1 MIDSRGEFLGQRMET
16 EKGTVQRIED
26 GWAWVET
33 KRTGSCE
40 NCSQKGHCHLSSDA
54 NSRMIVKAENVAQA
68 RTGDEVEIYLN
79 SRTKL
84 KGLFM
89 VYILPVIGL
98 LLGAISG
105 KGMSRLIGLNSDLGT
120 VLTGFCGMAVAFFI
134 ARVLGFRM
142 KENNELTP
150 IVSRII
156 RHMQAGP
163 PSHQIQGI

>member
-1 MIDSRGEFLGQRMET
+1 MET
-16 EKGTVQRIED
+16 EQGTVQRIED

-40 NCSQKGHCHLSSDA
+40 ECSQKSHCHLSIDSG
-54 NSRMIVKAENVAQA
+54 NSHMIVKAENVAQA

-79 SRTKL
+79 ARTKL

-89 VYILPVIGL
+89 VYLFPVIGL

-105 KGMSRLIGLNSDLGT
+105 KGISRFIGIHSDLGT
-120 VLTGFCGMAVAFFI
+120 VLTAFCGMAIAFFI

-156 RHMQAGP
+156 RRMQAGP
-163 PSHQIQGI
+163 PNQQIQRI

>member
-1 MIDSRGEFLGQRMET
+1 MET
-16 EKGTVQRIED
+16 EKGMVQKTEN

-33 KRTGSCE
+33 RRNSACESCK
-40 NCSQKGHCHLSSDA
+40 QKGHCHIMTGGSDL
-54 NSRMIVKAENVAQA
+54 MLVKAENVAHAQK
-68 RTGDEVEIYLN
+68 GDEVEIYLN
-79 SRTKL
+79 TRTKM

-89 VYILPVIGL
+89 VYIFPVIGL

-105 KGMSRLIGLNSDLGT
+105 KGLSRLIGLNSDLGT
-120 VLTGFCGMAVAFFI
+120 VLAGFCGMAIAFFI

-156 RHMQAGP
+156 RRMQAGSSNP
-163 PSHQIQGI
+163 QIHSI

>member
-1 MIDSRGEFLGQRMET
+1 MET

-33 KRTGSCE
+33 KRTGSCD
-40 NCSQKGHCHLSSDA
+40 NCSQKGHCHLSNDA

-68 RTGDEVEIYLN
+68 HTGDEVEIFLN

-89 VYILPVIGL
+89 VYIFPVLGL
-98 LLGAISG
+98 LIGAISG
-105 KGMSRLIGLNSDLGT
+105 KGISRFIGLNSDLGT
-120 VLTGFCGMAVAFFI
+120 VLVAFCGMAIAFFL

-142 KENNELTP
+142 EENNELTP

-156 RHMQAGP
+156 RRMQPGP
-163 PSHQIQGI
+163 PSHQIQRI

>member
-1 MIDSRGEFLGQRMET
+1 MET
-16 EKGTVQRIED
+16 EKGTVQRIEN

-40 NCSQKGHCHLSSDA
+40 ECSQKGHCHLSSGG

-79 SRTKL
+79 ARTKL

-89 VYILPVIGL
+89 VYIFPVLGL
-98 LLGAISG
+98 LIGAISG
-105 KGMSRLIGLNSDLGT
+105 KGISRLIGLNSDLGT
-120 VLTGFCGMAVAFFI
+120 VLAGFCGMAIAFFL

-156 RHMQAGP
+156 RRMQAGSSNP
-163 PSHQIQGI
+163 QIHSI

>member
-1 MIDSRGEFLGQRMET
+1 MET

-33 KRTGSCE
+33 RRSGSCE
-40 NCSQKGHCHLSSDA
+40 NCSQKGHCHLSSDG
-54 NSRMIVKAENVAQA
+54 NSRMIVKAENVAHAQS
-68 RTGDEVEIYLN
+68 GDEVEIYLN
-79 SRTKL
+79 TKTKL

-89 VYILPVIGL
+89 IYIFPVLGL

-105 KGMSRLIGLNSDLGT
+105 KGISRFIGLNSDLGT
-120 VLTGFCGMAVAFFI
+120 VLLAFGGMAIAFFI

-156 RHMQAGP
+156 RRMQPGP
-163 PSHQIQGI
+163 PGPQIQRI

>member
-1 MIDSRGEFLGQRMET
+1 MET
-16 EKGTVQRIED
+16 EKGTVQKIED

-33 KRTGSCE
+33 RRTGSCE
-40 NCSQKGHCHLSSDA
+40 NCNQKGHCHLSSEG
-54 NSRMIVKAENVAQA
+54 NSRMIIKAENVAQA

-79 SRTKL
+79 ARTKL

-89 VYILPVIGL
+89 VYIFPVLGL
-98 LLGAISG
+98 LIGAISG
-105 KGMSRLIGLNSDLGT
+105 KGLSRVIGLNNDLGT
-120 VLTGFCGMAVAFFI
+120 VLTAFCGMAIAFFI

-156 RHMQAGP
+156 RRMQAGP
-163 PSHQIQGI
+163 PGPQIQRI

>member
-1 MIDSRGEFLGQRMET
+1 MET

-33 KRTGSCE
+33 RRTGSCE

-54 NSRMIVKAENVAQA
+54 NSHMIVKAENVAQA
-68 RTGDEVEIYLN
+68 QTGDEVEIYLN
-79 SRTKL
+79 ARTKL

-89 VYILPVIGL
+89 VYIFPVLGL
-98 LLGAISG
+98 LIGAISG
-105 KGMSRLIGLNSDLGT
+105 KGMSRLIGLNSDFGT
-120 VLTGFCGMAVAFFI
+120 VLTAFGGMAIAFFI

-156 RHMQAGP
+156 RRMQPGP
-163 PSHQIQGI
+163 HGPQIQRI

>member
-1 MIDSRGEFLGQRMET
+1 MET

-33 KRTGSCE
+33 RRTGSCE
-40 NCSQKGHCHLSSDA
+40 SCSQKGHCHLSNEG
-54 NSRMIVKAENVAQA
+54 NSRMIIKAENVAQA
-68 RTGDEVEIYLN
+68 QTGDEVEIYLN
-79 SRTKL
+79 ARTKL

-89 VYILPVIGL
+89 VYIFPVLGL
-98 LLGAISG
+98 LIGAISG
-105 KGMSRLIGLNSDLGT
+105 KGVSRFIGLNSDVGT
-120 VLTGFCGMAVAFFI
+120 ILTAFCGMAIAFFI

-156 RHMQAGP
+156 RRMQAGP
-163 PSHQIQGI
+163 PSPQIHRI